1 MSAANSPRSALM
13 VFLAITFLVFH
24 IPFLPASLEDLDS
37 INFALGVRQFAVA
50 RHQPHP
56 PGYPVYI
63 AVAKAVRPVVYSELT
78 ALALISV
85 VAGMLGV
92 LAIAALFHRLSD
104 ARGHRMWPVAAVGVA
119 ITSPLYWFS
128 AVRPLSDM
136 AGLAAAV
143 AVQALTLCAEGPR
156 SFAIAAFGAGLA
168 TGIRSQVAWL
178 TVPLLIARGLGAGSW
193 GLSAAAAEGDSPP
206 ATSPP
211 ATSESPLSAPQSG
224 VRNPESAIRNP
235 ESAIRRLAS
244 RSSAIVA
251 FLAGVAAW
259 FVPLVVVTGGPR
271 AYWHAL
277 FDQGAEDFGNI
288 QMLWTTHTP
297 RAIAD
302 ALYYAFVAPWAA
314 WPVAA
319 IVLLLAATGTA
330 WAWRH
335 APRALLVLAVAFGPY
350 LIFDLLFQETFTG
363 RYALPLVVPMGWLA
377 ASGLRFVPHDAGLA
391 VALA

>member
-1 MSAANSPRSALM
+1 MSGAKSQRSALM

-92 LAIAALFHRLSD
+92 LAIAALFYRLSD
-104 ARGHRMWPVAAVGVA
+104 ARGHAMWPVAAAGIA
-119 ITSPLYWFS
+119 ITCPLYWFS

-143 AVQALTLCAEGPR
+143 ALQALTLCADGPR

-206 ATSPP
+206 ATS
-211 ATSESPLSAPQSG
+211 EFPLSAPQSG
-224 VRNPESAIRNP
+224 VRNPESAIRNPAIRNP

-271 AYWHAL
+271 AYWHVL

-288 QMLWTTHTP
+288 QM
-297 RAIAD
+297 
-302 ALYYAFVAPWAA
+302 
-314 WPVAA
+314 
-319 IVLLLAATGTA
+319 
-330 WAWRH
+330 
-335 APRALLVLAVAFGPY
+335 
-350 LIFDLLFQETFTG
+350 
-363 RYALPLVVPMGWLA
+363 
-377 ASGLRFVPHDAGLA
+377 
-391 VALA
+391 